1 MLLFLCIAGVVVAEK
16 KGIIDLRSM
25 VQQKLAERTSSS
37 AEPAKVSEPRNELP
51 PSDKPSRALPQL
63 PTVPPRGLPPPPPGG
78 LRRPPRPGTVGAAG
92 VAARTGTLEQVAN
105 PAAGM
110 EIEAT
115 VETRQ
120 AEPAASDAELETY
133 DF

>member
-1 MLLFLCIAGVVVAEK
+1 
-16 KGIIDLRSM
+16 M
-25 VQQKLAERTSSS
+25 VQKKLAERASS
-37 AEPAKVSEPRNELP
+37 AEPAKVSEPRKELP
-51 PSDKPSRALPQL
+51 PLDKPSRALPQL

-92 VAARTGTLEQVAN
+92 VAAGTGTLEQVAN

-120 AEPAASDAELETY
+120 AEPVASDAELETY